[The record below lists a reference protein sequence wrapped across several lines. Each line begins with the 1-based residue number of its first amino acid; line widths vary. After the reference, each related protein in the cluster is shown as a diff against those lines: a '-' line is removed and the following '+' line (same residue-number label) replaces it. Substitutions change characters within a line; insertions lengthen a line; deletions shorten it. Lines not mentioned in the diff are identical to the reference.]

1 MIASAIEHIADTIA
15 AENSACCFY
24 LAAILC
30 LYSDRSCSKAL
41 RINLSTAADR
51 KDILVA
57 GCPGKTFVRCIR
69 WRYGRR
75 QLQIAA
81 LGHIRGCLIHFQCA
95 DRVGDRHKN
104 HITAVVIRWVQRD
117 GYYAFPEC
125 CYDSLLIHRSDL
137 RIDAFPLE
145 SDIYA
150 CRTVGCIVQLI
161 GLPSFQIQRWFL
173 NIHLHRR
180 NIYIDFAKRSDIL
193 IIIRRCIDVGK
204 PRFQSLIMAVLI
216 HGHNT
221 GVWTVPDH
229 LLIGRILWIHRCL
242 YISCICN
249 KYRMS
254 RAV

>member
-30 LYSDRSCSKAL
+30 LCSDRSCSKAL
-41 RINLSTAADR
+41 RINLSAAADR

-95 DRVGDRHKN
+95 DRVGDRHIN
-104 HITAVVIRWVQRD
+104 HITAVIIRGVQTD
-117 GYYAFPEC
+117 GCHPCLVC
-125 CYDSLLIHRSDL
+125 CYDTHLIHRSNI
-137 RIDAFPLE
+137 RIVARPLE
-145 SDIYA
+145 SDIHA
-150 CRTVGCIVQLI
+150 GRTIGAIIQLI
-161 GLPSFQIQRWFL
+161 GLSSFQIQGCFL
-173 NIHLHRR
+173 NTHLHQRH
-180 NIYIDFAKRSDIL
+180 IYIDFAKRSDIL

-221 GVWTVPDH
+221 GV
-229 LLIGRILWIHRCL
+229 
-242 YISCICN
+242 
-249 KYRMS
+249 
-254 RAV
+254 